1 MLRKIL
7 HKAGELIMTKTAPQ
21 TTEIQYLQRKIGQ
34 WLVSKYRR
42 DQINGERYY
51 LGFHDILHRKRT
63 MIGKDGKPVEVHN
76 VPNDKIVDNLY
87 ADMVDT
93 KNNYLLS
100 QPVTFVT
107 DNNEFQKELD
117 NIIDSSFLLKLKNIG
132 EGCLNCGISYLYPY
146 YNESG
151 ELKFKVFAGHS
162 ILPFWKDD
170 EHDEAE
176 MYVRYYERE
185 KKNSITD
192 EIEKRIEVYTPQ
204 GIDHYVLI
212 GNTLMID
219 KDNPHEAYFT
229 KGEVDYTWGDKIP
242 LIPFRYNKYEQ
253 PLLRRCK
260 SLQDAINLMTS
271 DFCNNMQDDVR
282 STILVLENYDG
293 ENLGELREKL
303 ALFGAIKV
311 RSESGARGDVRT
323 LRIEVDSNNYK
334 AILELLKQAMVQ
346 NCRSFDS
353 ANLRLGGSPN
363 NTQIQSFYMSMDL
376 DANGQIVQFNLSLDK
391 LFYFIKSH
399 LKEIGKGDF
408 MDEKVKVVFNKDM
421 MISESEIMNNL
432 INAGIRIPN
441 KLLLEQCTFIND
453 VDEAMKLLEE
463 EDKTMMDKLDPYANT
478 KPNVQSNKTNKA
490 AESKLTKG
498 LGK

>member
-1 MLRKIL
+1 MFRKLL
-7 HKAGELIMTKTAPQ
+7 HKGAEKLMTMTAPQ
-21 TTEIQYLQRKIGQ
+21 TTEIQYLQRKIGE
-34 WLVSKYRR
+34 WLGSPYRR
-42 DQINGERYY
+42 DQINAEMYY
-51 LGFHDILHRKRT
+51 LGFHDILRRKRT
-63 MIGKDGKPVEVHN
+63 MIGKDGEKVEVTN
-76 VPNDKIVDNLY
+76 VPNERIVDNLY

-100 QPVTFVT
+100 QPVTFVAESK
-107 DNNEFQKELD
+107 EFQKELD
-117 NIIDSSFLLKLKNIG
+117 NIIDAAFLRKLKNVG
-132 EGCLNCGISYLYPY
+132 KGVLNCGTCYLHPY

-151 ELKFKVFAGHS
+151 EFKFKVFAGHS

-170 EHDEAE
+170 EHDEAD
-176 MYVRYYERE
+176 MYVRYYEEE

-192 EIEKRIEVYTPQ
+192 EVVKRIEIYTTE
-204 GIDHYVLI
+204 GIDHYILV
-212 GNTLMID
+212 GNTLMVD
-219 KDNPHEAYFT
+219 KDNPHEDYFT
-229 KGEVDYTWGDKIP
+229 KNGVGYTWGNKIP
-242 LIPFRYNKYEQ
+242 LIPFRYNEFEQ

-260 SLQDAINLMTS
+260 SLQDAINIITS
-271 DFCNNMQDDVR
+271 DFVNNMQEDTR
-282 STILVLENYDG
+282 NTILVLENYDG
-293 ENLGELREKL
+293 ENLGEFRHNL
-303 ALFGAIKV
+303 ATYGVVKV
-311 RSESGARGDVRT
+311 RSESGANGDVRA
-323 LRIEVDSNNYK
+323 LRIEVDANNYNTV
-334 AILELLKQAMVQ
+334 LTLLKQAVVQ

-376 DANGQIVQFNLSLDK
+376 DANGQIVEFNFALEK

-399 LKEIGKGDF
+399 LNAVGKGDF

-421 MISESEIMNNL
+421 MISESEIMTNL

-453 VDEAMKLLEE
+453 VDEAMNLLKE
-463 EDKTMMDKLDPYANT
+463 EDKEIVDKLDPYANK
-478 KPNVQSNKTNKA
+478 KPNVQSSKTNKA

>member
-1 MLRKIL
+1 MQ
-7 HKAGELIMTKTAPQ
+7 ATAPQ
-21 TTEIQYLQRKIGQ
+21 TTEIQYLQRKISQ
-34 WLVSKYRR
+34 WLGSQYRR
-42 DQINGERYY
+42 DQINGELYY
-51 LGFHDILHRKRT
+51 LGFHDILRRKRE
-63 MIGKDGKPVEVHN
+63 MIGKDGDKVEVHN
-76 VPNDKIVDNLY
+76 VPNERIVDNLY

-107 DNNEFQKELD
+107 DDETFQKELD
-117 NIIDSSFLLKLKNIG
+117 NIINSEFLLKLKNIG

-146 YNESG
+146 YNEDG

-162 ILPFWKDD
+162 ILPFWVDD

-176 MYVRYYERE
+176 MYVRYYEIE
-185 KKNSITD
+185 KKNSVTD
-192 EIEKRIEVYTPQ
+192 EIEKRIEIYTPK
-204 GIDHYVLI
+204 GIDHYTLV
-212 GNTLMID
+212 GNILMVD
-219 KDNPHEAYFT
+219 KDNPHEEYFT
-229 KGEVDYTWGDKIP
+229 KDGVAYTWGDKIP
-242 LIPFRYNKYEQ
+242 LIPFRYNKHEQ

-260 SLQDAINLMTS
+260 SLQDAINTITS

-282 STILVLENYDG
+282 NTILILENYDG
-293 ENLGELREKL
+293 EDLGSFRQNL
-303 ALFGAIKV
+303 ATFGVVKV
-311 RSESGARGDVRT
+311 RSESGSKGDVRA
-323 LRIEVDSNNYK
+323 LRIEVDAKNYET
-334 AILELLKQAMVQ
+334 ILMLLKQAMVQ

-376 DANGQIVQFNLSLDK
+376 DANGQIVHFNSALEK
-391 LFYFIKSH
+391 LFYFIKAH

-408 MDEKVKVVFNKDM
+408 TDEKVKIVFNKDM
-421 MISESEIMNNL
+421 LISESEIMNNL

-463 EDKTMMDKLDPYANT
+463 EDKQMMDKLDPYAQA
-478 KPNVQSNKTNKA
+478 KPNNQSSRTNKA

>member
-1 MLRKIL
+1 MFRKLL
-7 HKAGELIMTKTAPQ
+7 HKGAEKLMTMTAPQ
-21 TTEIQYLQRKIGQ
+21 TTEIQYLQRKIGE
-34 WLVSKYRR
+34 WLGSPYRR
-42 DQINGERYY
+42 DQINAEMYY
-51 LGFHDILHRKRT
+51 LGFHDILRRKRT
-63 MIGKDGKPVEVHN
+63 MIGKDGEKVEVTN
-76 VPNDKIVDNLY
+76 VPNERIVDNLY

-107 DNNEFQKELD
+107 DNKDFQKELD
-117 NIIDSSFLLKLKNIG
+117 NIINADFLRKLKNVG
-132 EGCLNCGISYLYPY
+132 KGVLNCGICYLYPY

-176 MYVRYYERE
+176 MYVRYYEEE
-185 KKNSITD
+185 KKNSVTD
-192 EIEKRIEVYTPQ
+192 EVIKRIEVYTTE
-204 GIDHYVLI
+204 GIDHYILM
-212 GNTLMID
+212 GNILMVD
-219 KDNPHEAYFT
+219 KDNPHESYFT
-229 KGEVDYTWGDKIP
+229 KDGVEYTWGDKIP
-242 LIPFRYNKYEQ
+242 LIPFRYNEFEQ

-260 SLQDAINLMTS
+260 SLQDAINIITS
-271 DFCNNMQDDVR
+271 DFVNNMQEDTR
-282 STILVLENYDG
+282 NTILVLENYDG
-293 ENLGELREKL
+293 ENLGEFRHNL
-303 ALFGAIKV
+303 ATYGVVKV
-311 RSESGARGDVRT
+311 RSESGANGDVRA
-323 LRIEVDSNNYK
+323 LRIEVDANNYNTV
-334 AILELLKQAMVQ
+334 LTLLKQAVVQ

-376 DANGQIVQFNLSLDK
+376 DANGQIVEFNFALEK

-399 LKEIGKGDF
+399 LNAIGKGDF

-421 MISESEIMNNL
+421 MISESEIMTNL

-441 KLLLEQCTFIND
+441 RLLLEQCTFIND
-453 VDEAMKLLEE
+453 VDEAVKLLKE
-463 EDKTMMDKLDPYANT
+463 EDKEMVDKLDPYANA
-478 KPNVQSNKTNKA
+478 KPNVQSSKTNKA